1 MIRAPIVLLLMASPL
16 LSLLLTSRVMDGLE
30 RPNWRLGPLS
40 SPGAT
45 SSHAGPRHICAIAAA
60 RAIDAFRQAHPNIVG
75 TLNAEQHNRA
85 ISSWAA
91 KLHELQLCEFVLVL
105 SDEGLAA
112 WAAGDEQQ
120 APEQE

>member
-1 MIRAPIVLLLMASPL
+1 MIRAPMVLLLMAGPA
-16 LSLLLTSRVMDGLE
+16 LSLLLTSRLMVGPEL
-30 RPNWRLGPLS
+30 PNWRLGPLS

-45 SSHAGPRHICAIAAA
+45 SSHAGPHHICAGAAA

-75 TLNAEQHNRA
+75 TLTAEQRNRA

-91 KLHELQLCEFVLVL
+91 KLDELHLCEFVLVL

-112 WAAGDEQQ
+112 WAAAGEQQ